1 MGFFRRW
8 VTNFPFRSPVQ
19 QTDQPNGQIDDTFR
33 WIFRVA
39 KVWKAGESS
48 SWCNHD
54 QQEWKKMA
62 NWASYVIASPS
73 SKATL
78 TTNKLKVVIPVLFSP
93 TFTGR
98 GCLWCV
104 CQVLNKLSVENL
116 TEANDAQ
123 WKLPHQRHGKHGI
136 KEGAR
141 DSQAKLWHGSIP
153 GSSKYVKFAFFTWRT
168 YQKAEIST
176 HLEDPGMF
184 LHLYISFMLLASW
197 CHNDSIMC
205 PSGDGFG
212 SSRVH
217 LWNIPFVAGQPTPP
231 PPETR
236 PY

>member
-104 CQVLNKLSVENL
+104 CQVLNKLLYLLRIWPRQMMHNGSFP
-116 TEANDAQ
+116 TSDMASMGS
-123 WKLPHQRHGKHGI
+123 KLIRTRKELGI
-136 KEGAR
+136 PKQNYGM
-141 DSQAKLWHGSIP
+141 DLYLDLPSI
-153 GSSKYVKFAFFTWRT
+153 
-168 YQKAEIST
+168 
-176 HLEDPGMF
+176 
-184 LHLYISFMLLASW
+184 
-197 CHNDSIMC
+197 
-205 PSGDGFG
+205 
-212 SSRVH
+212 
-217 LWNIPFVAGQPTPP
+217 
-231 PPETR
+231 
-236 PY
+236 